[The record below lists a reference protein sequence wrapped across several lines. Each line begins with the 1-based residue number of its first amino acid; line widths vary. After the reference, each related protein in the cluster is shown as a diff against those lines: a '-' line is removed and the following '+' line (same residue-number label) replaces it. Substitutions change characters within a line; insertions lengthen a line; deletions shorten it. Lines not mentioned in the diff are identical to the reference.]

1 MPLERQQQELQHV
14 RVRLPGQS
22 RALVDRLA
30 DAIPETWRDRAR
42 DAGPRRWRDW
52 LRDAAGQTRRRPR
65 PAEPAQTI
73 REAMARGYTLI
84 PTVRIARLIR
94 GRRAQPRRW
103 WGLYLILV
111 SEWPLLLNVLLFLV
125 HRQWAVTRGYAML
138 WIGGFGA
145 SVALMLIAAMAT
157 WEYAT
162 ERADLFDDIV
172 GQSPERETIYGWFSR
187 YMAFRRQLILPV
199 AGAVGAPIYLY
210 LTRTDFVHTVAVG
223 FPSYAL
229 LSWVSF
235 VGGNDVYWLFVAT
248 GLPKRIKRCTNL
260 KLRWQDPASTPGLRL
275 LADSYAI
282 SASFLLAGVVSISVL
297 GFVVPRVLSSHVLL
311 YTLYAFFVVSVC
323 TTIRV
328 AIIPLL
334 WTRRIIVASK
344 RSSLTTIDA
353 MMPALDGKSSLPF
366 DYIDKVSSVYSTLA
380 NAPDF
385 PFSTGTVVQYS
396 AGLVG
401 SNLVFLL
408 GLISHVKP

>member
-1 MPLERQQQELQHV
+1 
-14 RVRLPGQS
+14 
-22 RALVDRLA
+22 
-30 DAIPETWRDRAR
+30 
-42 DAGPRRWRDW
+42 
-52 LRDAAGQTRRRPR
+52 
-65 PAEPAQTI
+65 
-73 REAMARGYTLI
+73 MARGYLLI
-84 PTVRIARLIR
+84 PNVHIARLVR
-94 GRRAQPRRW
+94 GQGAKPRRW
-103 WGLYLILV
+103 WGLYLVLV

-145 SVALMLIAAMAT
+145 SVALMLIAAKAT

-162 ERADLFDDIV
+162 ERAELFDDIV
-172 GQSPERETIYGWFSR
+172 CQSPERESINRWFNG
-187 YMAFRRQLILPV
+187 YLALRRQLILPV
-199 AGAVGAPIYLY
+199 AGAVGGPIYLY
-210 LTRTDFVHTVAVG
+210 LTRAQFVHTVAIG
-223 FPSYAL
+223 FPSYVL

-297 GFVVPRVLSSHVLL
+297 GFVVPRVLSSQVLL

-328 AIIPLL
+328 AIVPLL

-366 DYIDKVSSVYSTLA
+366 EYIDKVSSVYSTLA
-380 NAPDF
+380 NTPDL
-385 PFSTGTVVQYS
+385 PFSTSTVVQYS

-408 GLISHVKP
+408 GLISHVKS